1 MTNRNHAKGA
11 RNEREIAELLKA
23 LTGFPVRRKLGA
35 GRTDDEG
42 DLEGIPEV
50 TVQVAAW
57 NDALRAV
64 RQKPLEAEQQRINAG
79 NPLVVTFV
87 KLSRAGWRAV
97 MTPEQFSS
105 WVRRDHPAQL
115 CVECGNDIP
124 SIGSPLCL
132 SCLESWST

>member
-11 RNEREIAELLKA
+11 RTEREISELLTN
-23 LTGFPVRRKLGA
+23 LTGFAVRRKLGA
-35 GRTDDEG
+35 GRIDDEG
-42 DLEGIPEV
+42 DLEGLPEV

-87 KLSRAGWRAV
+87 KLQRAGWRAV
-97 MTPEQFSS
+97 MTPEQ
-105 WVRRDHPAQL
+105 WATWMRRVRPAQL
-115 CVECGNDIP
+115 CVECGDDTP
-124 SIGSPLCL
+124 MDGSPLCL
-132 SCLESWST
+132 ECMEAWR